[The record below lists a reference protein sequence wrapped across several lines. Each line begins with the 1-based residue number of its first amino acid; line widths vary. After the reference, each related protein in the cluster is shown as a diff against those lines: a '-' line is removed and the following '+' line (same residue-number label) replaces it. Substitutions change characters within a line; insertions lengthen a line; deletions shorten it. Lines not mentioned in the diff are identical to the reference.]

1 MIAKHLMSELKLRP
15 LKSTTPR
22 KDGVWGTHL
31 ARAALQNGDPWPKKL
46 RVNGTPK
53 GF

>member
-15 LKSTTPR
+15 PEEHNPAQ
-22 KDGVWGTHL
+22 DGVWGTTWRGQPCKTATL
-31 ARAALQNGDPWPKKL
+31 GQKKL